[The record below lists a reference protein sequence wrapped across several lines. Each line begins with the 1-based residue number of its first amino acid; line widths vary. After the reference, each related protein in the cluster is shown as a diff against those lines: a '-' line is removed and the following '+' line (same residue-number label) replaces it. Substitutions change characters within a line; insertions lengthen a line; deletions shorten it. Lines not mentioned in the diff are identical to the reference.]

1 MPRPISG
8 RRFAP
13 KIKMMIARMISNS
26 GIPMRPICHLVL
38 AGTAAIVPCLAAG
51 LSPWLVL
58 HAQEPV
64 AQFSSRVQLVEVY
77 ASVTDASGEPVT
89 GLTRADFEVYEDDQ
103 RQDISTFAA
112 GGVCPA
118 GGAGGGGG
126 RGGGGRAGA
135 PAAGGGR

>member
-1 MPRPISG
+1 
-8 RRFAP
+8 
-13 KIKMMIARMISNS
+13 MMIARMINNS

-51 LSPWLVL
+51 LGDSAI

-77 ASVTDASGEPVT
+77 ASVTDASGEPVM
-89 GLTRADFEVYEDDQ
+89 GLTRGDFEVYEDDQ

-112 GGVCPA
+112 GEFPLAVALGVDRSWSMA
-118 GGAGGGGG
+118 GGPLRLA
-126 RGGGGRAGA
+126 RRAA
-135 PAAGGGR
+135 EVF